1 MIFSYFRE
9 NQKIFVKAIAIR
21 KQLCYNQATIN
32 YASPVSHGR
41 NIMTYEVPVCEV
53 IKLDNVD
60 IVTSSR
66 GDTTILD
73 VDPTNY

>member
-1 MIFSYFRE
+1 
-9 NQKIFVKAIAIR
+9 
-21 KQLCYNQATIN
+21 
-32 YASPVSHGR
+32 
-41 NIMTYEVPVCEV
+41 MTYEVPVCEV

>member
-1 MIFSYFRE
+1 
-9 NQKIFVKAIAIR
+9 
-21 KQLCYNQATIN
+21 
-32 YASPVSHGR
+32 
-41 NIMTYEVPVCEV
+41 MTYEVPVCEV

-60 IVTSSR
+60 IVTAS